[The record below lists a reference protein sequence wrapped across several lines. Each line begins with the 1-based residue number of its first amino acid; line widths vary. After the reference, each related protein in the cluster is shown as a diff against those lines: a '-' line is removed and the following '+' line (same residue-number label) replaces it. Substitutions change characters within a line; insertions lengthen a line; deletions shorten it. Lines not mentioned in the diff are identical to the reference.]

1 MKVNPKIKEGDVVEG
16 KITGVQSYG
25 IFIKLDDEC
34 SGLVHATE
42 LEKLESEN
50 PLRFFK
56 VGQVLKVKVLRI
68 KPGGKQAILRIHRT
82 SHYKRRM
89 GASSFETASGF
100 GALERQIPVWVKEA
114 KEKTLRVT
122 SL

>member
-1 MKVNPKIKEGDVVEG
+1 MKVIPRIKEGDIVEG

-50 PLRFFK
+50 PIRFFK

-68 KPGGKQAILRIHRT
+68 KLGGKQAVLRIHRIAN
-82 SHYKRRM
+82 HKQRM
-89 GASSFETASGF
+89 GASSFETVGGF
-100 GALERQIPVWVKEA
+100 GALEKQMPAWIKEA
-114 KEKTLRVT
+114 KEKDILRCN
-122 SL
+122 